1 MVVRIEINSRC
12 YIEFGIDNHQSVVD
26 HPVVLFD
33 RMDGKLELL
42 SSLAVISVSIV
53 CKNSVY
59 FMNLLA
65 EHKKYRISWKSKTH
79 EAGRF
84 VGFTLSLF
92 VEVCNMYFCTIFR
105 LHFCDI
111 IQNIAAQS
119 IFNPI

>member
-26 HPVVLFD
+26 HPVVLLTGW
-33 RMDGKLELL
+33 MVSLKLL

-65 EHKKYRISWKSKTH
+65 EHKNIGSRGKVKPTKQGASW
-79 EAGRF
+79 
-84 VGFTLSLF
+84 VLLII
-92 VEVCNMYFCTIFR
+92 VC
-105 LHFCDI
+105 
-111 IQNIAAQS
+111 
-119 IFNPI
+119 